1 MRQSWRTLGAIILG
15 AMALVATGRAV
26 AQADTTAPRVT
37 DACVDTTGNEPASL
51 VDRAV
56 TINLPATVPEAPENL
71 HATRYGNRTMT
82 LRWGVPWSGGSP
94 ILKYQVRHAPGRTP
108 AGEWTNVAGGG
119 NARSHV
125 FRNLASSS
133 SYTFQVRAVN
143 AVGAGEEES
152 ITKTTL
158 SAPTRVR
165 YLRATAG
172 NARVILRW
180 VPPLNV
186 GGEGAFVLR
195 YEYQQRAGSESWSE
209 WRYAADA
216 WQRGQVVTG
225 LANGT
230 SYSFRMRAVNQ
241 DLAGPESI
249 PESSTP
255 APQFR
260 LSVHPGHFVAGGEST
275 TATISITDGYVLET
289 DTTFYLRWF
298 GTRVNEGTYLDSRN
312 PATITLPAGQISAS
326 VELKGKA
333 DADSGPQVSYFRPI
347 TRDLI
352 ATQGGIEIDRTP
364 LTVHDNEKPPVVSL
378 GGPGEVDEGGAI
390 TLTWSKSVRTDYGIT
405 TTFEVTDPW
414 RRTFTGLPST
424 ATQSMDSTD
433 MTVTRGIRLPDD
445 NVKNGNT
452 WITFTIGRR
461 EGDDSYHL
469 GPNTVKVRVIDDE
482 TP

>member
-1 MRQSWRTLGAIILG
+1 MRQSRRTLGAITLG
-15 AMALVATGRAV
+15 AVALVATERAV

-37 DACVDTTGNEPASL
+37 QDTAGKELAPF

-56 TINLPATVPEAPENL
+56 AKDSPATVPGAPENL

-94 ILKYQVRHAPGRTP
+94 ILKYQVRHALGTTP

-119 NARSHV
+119 DARSHV

-143 AVGAGEEES
+143 AVGAGEEQS

-158 SAPTRVR
+158 SAPSRVR
-165 YLRATAG
+165 HLRATAG
-172 NARVILRW
+172 NARVVLVW
-180 VPPLNV
+180 APPVDV
-186 GGEGAFVLR
+186 GGDGAILLR
-195 YEYQQRAGSESWSE
+195 YEYQQKAGSGIWSE
-209 WRYAADA
+209 WKYVADR

-230 SYSFRMRAVNQ
+230 NYSIRMRAVNQ
-241 DLAGPESI
+241 DLAGPESRSV
-249 PESSTP
+249 SSTP

-260 LSVHPGHFVAGGEST
+260 LSVHPGHFVVGGEST

-289 DTTFYLRWF
+289 DTTFDLTWF
-298 GTRVNEGTYLDSRN
+298 GNRVNEGAYLDSRN
-312 PATITLPAGQISAS
+312 PATITLPAGQITAS
-326 VELKGKA
+326 VELKGKT
-333 DADSGPQVSYFRPI
+333 DADSGPQVSYFRPF
-347 TRDLI
+347 TKVLF

-378 GGPGEVDEGGAI
+378 SGPGEVHEGGTI

-414 RRTFTGLPST
+414 RRTPTGLPST
-424 ATQSMDSTD
+424 ATQSMGSTD
-433 MTVTRGIRLPDD
+433 MTVTRDIRLPDD

-452 WITFTIGRR
+452 WITFTIRR
-461 EGDDSYHL
+461 RNSDDSYGL
-469 GPNTVKVRVIDDE
+469 GTNTVKVRVIDDE

>member
-1 MRQSWRTLGAIILG
+1 MRRNSRTLGVIILG
-15 AMALVATGRAV
+15 AMALVATGRTF
-26 AQADTTAPRVT
+26 AQA
-37 DACVDTTGNEPASL
+37 GNEPASF

-56 TINLPATVPEAPENL
+56 TGNPPATEPEAPENL
-71 HATRYGNRTMT
+71 QATRYGNRTMT

-94 ILKYQVRHAPGRTP
+94 ILKYQVRHARDSAP
-108 AGEWTNVAGGG
+108 AGEWTDVAGGG
-119 NARSHV
+119 NAQSHV
-125 FRNLASSS
+125 FANLASSS

-195 YEYQQRAGSESWSE
+195 YEYQQMVGSGSWSE

-225 LANGT
+225 LANGID
-230 SYSFRMRAVNQ
+230 YSFRMRAVNQ
-241 DLAGPESI
+241 DLAGLESI

-260 LSVHPGHFVAGGEST
+260 LSVRPGHFVVGGEST

-289 DTTFYLRWF
+289 DTTFYLTWSGR
-298 GTRVNEGTYLDSRN
+298 RVNEGAYLDSRN
-312 PATITLPAGQISAS
+312 PATITLPAGRISTS
-326 VELKGKA
+326 IELKGKP
-333 DADSGPQVSYFRPI
+333 DSDTGSRVSYFRPF
-347 TRDLI
+347 TRDLL
-352 ATQGGIEIDRTP
+352 AKQGGIEIDRTP

-378 GGPGEVDEGGAI
+378 GGRVRSTKAAPSRSRGPSRFVPLTPSRRRSRSWTHGGGCRPG
-390 TLTWSKSVRTDYGIT
+390 S
-405 TTFEVTDPW
+405 
-414 RRTFTGLPST
+414 RRQRHSQWT
-424 ATQSMDSTD
+424 APT
-433 MTVTRGIRLPDD
+433 
-445 NVKNGNT
+445 
-452 WITFTIGRR
+452 
-461 EGDDSYHL
+461 
-469 GPNTVKVRVIDDE
+469 
-482 TP
+482 

>member
-1 MRQSWRTLGAIILG
+1 MRQSRRTLGAIMLG
-15 AMALVATGRAV
+15 AMALVATERVV

-37 DACVDTTGNEPASL
+37 QDTAGKELAPF
-51 VDRAV
+51 VDRAAV
-56 TINLPATVPEAPENL
+56 KDSPATVPQTPENL
-71 HATRYGNRTMT
+71 YATRYGNRTMT
-82 LRWGVPWSGGSP
+82 LRWGVPRSGGSP
-94 ILKYQVRHAPGRTP
+94 ILKYQVRHAMGRAP

-143 AVGAGEEES
+143 AAGAGEEES

-180 VPPLNV
+180 VPPLSV

-195 YEYQQRAGSESWSE
+195 YEYQQRAGSGSWSE

-230 SYSFRMRAVNQ
+230 DYSFRMRAVNQ

-260 LSVHPGHFVAGGEST
+260 LSVHPGHFVVGGESA
-275 TATISITDGYVLET
+275 TAKISITDGYVLET
-289 DTTFYLRWF
+289 DTTFSLRWF
-298 GTRVNEGTYLDSRN
+298 GTRVNEGAYLDSRN

-326 VELKGKA
+326 VELQGKA
-333 DADSGPQVSYFRPI
+333 DADSGPQVSYFRPF

-352 ATQGGIEIDRTP
+352 ATQGGIEIDRKP

-378 GGPGEVDEGGAI
+378 GGPSEINEGGTI
-390 TLTWSKSVRTDYGIT
+390 TLTWSKSVRTDYDIT

-414 RRTFTGLPST
+414 RRTLTGLPPT
-424 ATQSMDSTD
+424 ATQSMGSTD
-433 MTVTRGIRLPDD
+433 MTVTRDIRLPDD
-445 NVKNGNT
+445 DVKNGNT
-452 WITFTIGRR
+452 WITFTIRR
-461 EGDDSYHL
+461 RAGDDSYNL
-469 GPNTVKVRVIDDE
+469 GTSTVKVLVIDDE

>member
-15 AMALVATGRAV
+15 ATALVATGRAV
-26 AQADTTAPRVT
+26 AQTDTTAPRVT
-37 DACVDTTGNEPASL
+37 DAYVDAAGNEPASL

-56 TINLPATVPEAPENL
+56 TDNLPATVPEAPENL

-94 ILKYQVRHAPGRTP
+94 ILKYQVRHAPGGTP

-133 SYTFQVRAVN
+133 SNTFQVRAVN

-158 SAPTRVR
+158 SAPSRVR
-165 YLRATAG
+165 HLRATAG
-172 NARVILRW
+172 NARVVLVW
-180 VPPLNV
+180 APPIDV
-186 GGEGAFVLR
+186 GGDGAILLR
-195 YEYQQRAGSESWSE
+195 YEYQQRAGSGSWSE
-209 WRYAADA
+209 WKYVANR

-230 SYSFRMRAVNQ
+230 NYSIRMRAVNQ
-241 DLAGPESI
+241 DLAGPESRSV
-249 PESSTP
+249 SSTP

-260 LSVHPGHFVAGGEST
+260 LSARPGHFVVGGEST

-298 GTRVNEGTYLDSRN
+298 GTRVNEGAYLDSRN

-333 DADSGPQVSYFRPI
+333 DADAGSQVGYFRPF

-378 GGPGEVDEGGAI
+378 SGPNEVNEGGTV
-390 TLTWSKSVRTDYGIT
+390 TLTWSRSVRTDYGIT

-414 RRTFTGLPST
+414 RRTLTGLPST
-424 ATQSMDSTD
+424 ATQSMGSTD
-433 MTVTRGIRLPDD
+433 MTVTRDIRLPDD
-445 NVKNGNT
+445 NVKGGNT
-452 WITFTIGRR
+452 WIRFTIRRR
-461 EGDDSYHL
+461 EGDDSYDL
-469 GPNTVKVRVIDDE
+469 GPNTVKVHVIDDE